1 MATLRFLPAASLRR
15 RGYALMNLAGHFS
28 RNAAMAAKIFR
39 GSRSALAC
47 GLQERAA
54 ARKNFQGVPIETP
67 DRPERR
73 HFTRS
78 IAGIR
83 DQLRGLLS
91 ESATI
96 GSLTKKTDPWGSRAE
111 AQSRPPWDS
120 MILRQ
125 IANPIP
131 V

>member
-1 MATLRFLPAASLRR
+1 MATLRFLPAASLGR

-73 HFTRS
+73 HSTRS
-78 IAGIR
+78 SAGIG

-91 ESATI
+91 EPAI

-131 V
+131 VR

>member
-15 RGYALMNLAGHFS
+15 RGDAPMDLAGHCS

-54 ARKNFQGVPIETP
+54 ARKTFQGVPIETP
-67 DRPERR
+67 DRPEHR
-73 HFTRS
+73 HSTRS
-78 IAGIR
+78 TAGIR

-91 ESATI
+91 EPATI
-96 GSLTKKTDPWGSRAE
+96 GSLTKKTA
-111 AQSRPPWDS
+111 
-120 MILRQ
+120 
-125 IANPIP
+125 
-131 V
+131 